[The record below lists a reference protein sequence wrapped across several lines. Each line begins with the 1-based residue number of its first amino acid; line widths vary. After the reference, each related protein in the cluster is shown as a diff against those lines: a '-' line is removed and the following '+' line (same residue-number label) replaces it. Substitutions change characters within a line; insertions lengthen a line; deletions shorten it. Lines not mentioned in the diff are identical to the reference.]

1 MYLGIVPVIHVK
13 PHAVLSEG
21 VVDGAS
27 FVYEGGGRKEGVE
40 DGGYGWV
47 WAWES

>member
-1 MYLGIVPVIHVK
+1 MYLGIVPVLHVK

-27 FVYEGGGRKEGVE
+27 FVYEVGGEGERGGGEVDDRVN
-40 DGGYGWV
+40 V
-47 WAWES
+47 V